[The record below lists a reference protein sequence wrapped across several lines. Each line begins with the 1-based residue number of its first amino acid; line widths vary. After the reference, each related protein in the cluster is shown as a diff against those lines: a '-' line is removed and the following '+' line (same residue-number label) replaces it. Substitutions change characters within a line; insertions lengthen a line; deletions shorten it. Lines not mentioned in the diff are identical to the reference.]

1 MEALLNREAERIA
14 SLEAAIATLEESHEG
29 FARQREARNEER
41 KGRIS
46 ALLEEWLP
54 ISDLASQA
62 TRPDLSSSTTPHGA
76 LSSSSSIASGSI
88 YSSRASS
95 VAAGDMRNRPN
106 AARARMHAIA
116 AQMKDSK
123 YSRGR

>member
-1 MEALLNREAERIA
+1 METLLNREAEQIA
-14 SLEAAIATLEESHEG
+14 SLEAAIAKLEESHGG
-29 FARQREARNEER
+29 FARQREARDQER
-41 KGRIS
+41 KARIS
-46 ALLEEWLP
+46 ALLDEWLP
-54 ISDLASQA
+54 LSDLCSAM
-62 TRPDLSSSTTPHGA
+62 PDLPSSTTPHGA

-88 YSSRASS
+88 YSSRSS
-95 VAAGDMRNRPN
+95 NVPGGDMRNRPN

>member
-14 SLEAAIATLEESHEG
+14 SLEAAIATLEESHEV
-29 FARQREARNEER
+29 FARQREARDEER

-62 TRPDLSSSTTPHGA
+62 RPDLSSSTTPHGA